1 MSIASIQSKYPSA
14 IWFDSNYVGTNSGT
28 VDEPYDSITTA
39 ISNITSNDNVIA
51 VKNGT
56 HSISPIGGTGSTSNL
71 SLGGT
76 ADTLT
81 LVGESTE
88 AVLSHNSSGNQFGT
102 LVNLRGVALG
112 LKLETIKG
120 FDNTTRTYAVIFGG
134 NDSNRN
140 ITIDQ
145 CILEM
150 GSTLQSV
157 SSNYGFFRSDGSSTL
172 TIKNSLIIGASTQ
185 PGSGLIIGSTGGF
198 TTFDCQGNTIINASG
213 SANDLSSISSF
224 SSSTFKNNIF
234 IGTGSNN
241 EVLGFAPATASN
253 NCYHNTGIS
262 SGSGGVVFADPQF
275 VDSANGDYRLR
286 PSSPCIG
293 AATTS

>member
-28 VDEPYDSITTA
+28 VDEPYSSITTA

-56 HSISPIGGTGSTSNL
+56 HSISPIGGTATSSNL

-88 AVLSHNSSGNQFGT
+88 AVLSHNTSANQFGT
-102 LVNLRGVALG
+102 LINLKGVALG

-120 FDNTTRTYAVIFGG
+120 LDNATRTYAVIYGG
-134 NDSNRN
+134 NDSSYN

-150 GSTLQSV
+150 GSTLLSAA
-157 SSNYGFFRSDGSSTL
+157 SNYGFFRSDGSSTL
-172 TIKNSLIIGASTQ
+172 TIKNSLIIGASTN

-213 SANDLSSISSF
+213 SADDLSSISSF

-234 IGTGSNN
+234 IGTGSNS
-241 EVLGFAPATASN
+241 EVLGFTPATASN

-262 SGSGGVVFADPQF
+262 SGSGGVVFADPLF

-293 AATTS
+293 AGTAS